1 VKRRVLAIMI
11 VLAAV
16 ACGSDG
22 EVDNEPVRFATPAEL
37 TGPWR
42 TTPLILDPALR
53 ARVAEACRRGIE
65 LPAEAVPA
73 VIDARGGRV
82 VTVRM
87 TGATEG
93 SCDALEIGESA
104 DVVETGGGWNGPAQ
118 RLPAAPDTE
127 LSHLVRAIIA
137 RRNLPV
143 EGWSVNGQAGAAIAL
158 VQVVV
163 GDGLV
168 VTATLRTAGSAPGGR
183 RASRTSSNSLRS
195 PRSSSGRSTGPAP
208 CSTRRLRMKLASHET
223 SSADYRYR

>member
-1 VKRRVLAIMI
+1 VKRRVLAIVI
-11 VLAAV
+11 VLAVV

-22 EVDNEPVRFATPAEL
+22 EVNNEPVRFATPAEL

-118 RLPAAPDTE
+118 RLLAVPDTE
-127 LSHLVRAIIA
+127 LSHLVRAILA

-168 VTATLRTAGSAPGGR
+168 VTATLENGWFSAWWPASIPDQFEFAVFPQVVIRAFDRTGALLDTA
-183 RASRTSSNSLRS
+183 ASDEVGE
-195 PRSSSGRSTGPAP
+195 P
-208 CSTRRLRMKLASHET
+208 
-223 SSADYRYR
+223 